1 MSTILNAGNVAQRSE
16 DVRMNH

>member
-1 MSTILNAGNVAQRSE
+1 MSTILNAGNVAERSE